1 MLTVVLLFFQQ
12 VIYSTYISVEKV
24 MAAAAISPMIVN
36 LTPKQRTRLRER
48 AKNTQQPVAAIVRA
62 AIDEHLSKAEH
73 INAEQM
79 ELLDVA
85 TKRAQEDVEAILA
98 MFDELK
104 RGHQR
109 FLKELSGTRKER
121 R

>member
-1 MLTVVLLFFQQ
+1 MG
-12 VIYSTYISVEKV
+12 
-24 MAAAAISPMIVN
+24 AAAMSPMIVN

-73 INAEQM
+73 ISAEQM
-79 ELLDVA
+79 QMLDAA
-85 TKRAQEDVEAILA
+85 TKRAQEDVEAILT

-104 RGHQR
+104 TGHRR
-109 FLKELSGTRKER
+109 FLKELAAIRKER